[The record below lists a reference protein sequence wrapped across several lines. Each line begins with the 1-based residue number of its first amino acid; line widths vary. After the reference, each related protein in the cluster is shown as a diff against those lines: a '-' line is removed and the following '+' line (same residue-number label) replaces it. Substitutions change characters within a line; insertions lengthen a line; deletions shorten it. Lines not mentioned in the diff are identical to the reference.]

1 MAKGQT
7 LLGIFTF
14 GLSGLISSLLSG
26 IMLDHYSVLDLMRVL
41 TLLAVTGFLMI
52 CISLKRLK
60 PQSGR

>member
-41 TLLAVTGFLMI
+41 TLLAVTGFLTI